1 MRGSARSEDRREVAG
16 HGEPLRDRGVALE
29 RSEERFRLLVES
41 VVDYAIFLLDPDGH
55 VASWNAGAE
64 RLKGYREVEILGQH
78 YSAFYP
84 DEARAAD
91 LPAQLLA
98 QACDDGRVEHSG
110 WRVRQD
116 GSRFWANVV
125 ITALREP
132 GGELSGFAKVTRD
145 MTAAHLAEEAR
156 GRAVADQARAIERLE
171 ELDRWRRDFLAAV
184 IHDLQ
189 NPVVA
194 IRGFTELLSAGR
206 IPEER
211 HQELADRVLSNTRSL
226 QEPID
231 NLRAYSRLNEPELQL
246 RPEAIDLAVFVRE
259 LLADLA
265 PVLDGR
271 PVDAVFEGDVVVDA
285 DRHGL
290 ERVLRNLVHNVAR
303 HTAVGT
309 SVRIGAREG
318 DGHVAIEVEDDGG
331 GIPEELLPRLFE
343 RFTSATDGG
352 TGLGLSI
359 VKRFVDL
366 HGGQITV
373 RSAPG
378 VGTVFRIE
386 LPTGDRLADARA
398 PAVPPRDPTP
408 GDEASS

>member
-1 MRGSARSEDRREVAG
+1 MRGSGRSEDPREAAG
-16 HGEPLRDRGVALE
+16 RAEPLDGRGGPFA

-41 VVDYAIFLLDPDGH
+41 VVDYAIFLLDRDGH

-64 RLKGYREVEILGQH
+64 RLKGYAESDILGRH
-78 YSAFYP
+78 YSVFYP
-84 DEARAAD
+84 AEARSAG

-98 QACDDGRVEHSG
+98 QARVDGRVEHSG
-110 WRVRQD
+110 WRVRED

-132 GGELSGFAKVTRD
+132 DGELAGFAKVTRD
-145 MTAAHLAEEAR
+145 LTATHLAEAAR
-156 GRAVADQARAIERLE
+156 ERAVADQARAIERLE

-194 IRGFTELLSAGR
+194 IRGFTELLRAGR
-206 IPEER
+206 VPEER
-211 HQELADRVLSNTRSL
+211 RQEVVDRVLSNARSL
-226 QEPID
+226 QELID
-231 NLRAYSRLNEPELQL
+231 NLRAYSRLNEPQLQL
-246 RPEAIDLAVFVRE
+246 RPEAIELTVFVRE

-265 PVLDGR
+265 PVLDGH
-271 PVDAVFEGDVVVDA
+271 PVEVAVEGPVVVLA

-290 ERVLRNLVHNVAR
+290 ERVLRNLMHNVAR

-309 SVRIGAREG
+309 SIRVGAREAG
-318 DGHVAIEVEDDGG
+318 DHVELEVEDDGG
-331 GIPEELLPRLFE
+331 GIPAELLPRLFD
-343 RFTSATDGG
+343 RFTSATNGG

-366 HGGQITV
+366 HGGRITV
-373 RSAPG
+373 RSEPG
-378 VGTVFRIE
+378 VGTALKLE
-386 LPTGDRLADARA
+386 LPPADR
-398 PAVPPRDPTP
+398 PAERRSPAA
-408 GDEASS
+408 GG